1 MVRPVPAVLLLA
13 AIPVVLIA
21 SLVHGRRMLA
31 SVIATTLFTAGIA
44 LPIAPLMLRNV
55 TLYGSWHLMS
65 QTGEL
70 AFWFVPLVTERAY
83 GVPFQQTLDRL
94 RAEYAARAAASS
106 LNENSNPFRLDDL
119 KIELAREAMAKLP
132 LKASFAVWLE
142 GMVVNLAS
150 PAIILDPR
158 VRELPK
164 PSFYNTPGQ
173 TLSGKARN
181 YIFDNPGLYQSL
193 LVLGLLSMLPFLIL
207 QAVGLVLLYRIYP
220 WAAVC
225 ALGILVYF
233 LIINGPVANS
243 KYRLP
248 MEPVLIILT
257 AIAAVQL
264 LWRPL
269 ENWMLGSAETI
280 ASGQSIN
287 QTQQRQVCL

>member
-1 MVRPVPAVLLLA
+1 
-13 AIPVVLIA
+13 
-21 SLVHGRRMLA
+21 MLA

-94 RAEYAARAAASS
+94 RAEYAARATASS

-164 PSFYNTPGQ
+164 PSFYNTPG
-173 TLSGKARN
+173 T
-181 YIFDNPGLYQSL
+181 NPFRES
-193 LVLGLLSMLPFLIL
+193 
-207 QAVGLVLLYRIYP
+207 A
-220 WAAVC
+220 
-225 ALGILVYF
+225 
-233 LIINGPVANS
+233 
-243 KYRLP
+243 K
-248 MEPVLIILT
+248 
-257 AIAAVQL
+257 QL
-264 LWRPL
+264 HF
-269 ENWMLGSAETI
+269 S
-280 ASGQSIN
+280 
-287 QTQQRQVCL
+287 